1 MKEVTYKIPDDLSE
15 LITELV
21 EKLGGFVEK
30 KAMQKIQLKK
40 NSKKNSEEKKTISPT
55 FLFGKWKD
63 LDLDPVTYRDKLWPR
78 KEL

>member
-1 MKEVTYKIPDDLSE
+1 MREVTYKIPDDSTKLV
-15 LITELV
+15 TELV

-30 KAMQKIQLKK
+30 KAEQAIKQKINKKK
-40 NSKKNSEEKKTISPT
+40 NTGQKMISPT

-63 LDLDPVTYRDKLWPR
+63 LDLDPITYRDKLWPR